1 MFDPKSVSKEVADD
15 FESRAMPDH
24 SATAAIIFGDRF
36 QVATITRDMDDR
48 LKVKPR
54 CAGCKY
60 EEVCD
65 NRVCQLN

>member
-1 MFDPKSVSKEVADD
+1 MFNSKTVGLEVAEE
-15 FESRAMPDH
+15 FESRAMPVH

-36 QVATITRDMDDR
+36 QVATITRDIAER
-48 LKVKPR
+48 ITIKSR
-54 CAGCKY
+54 CVGCKY